1 MSLLEKIETDLI
13 NSIKSTDLA
22 TADVLRMAKAALM
35 NAKIA
40 KPDHILSESEEIEV
54 LRKENRKRAQSIE
67 MFKQGNRLDLV
78 EKEQSQ
84 LIIMQKYLP
93 TELSDE
99 EIETI
104 VKSAISQ
111 TGASTMADMGKIM
124 SIVTLQLKGKADGSR
139 VAQIVKNQM
148 TV

>member
-111 TGASTMADMGKIM
+111 TGASTMAGMVKFM
-124 SIVTLQLKGKADGSR
+124 SIVTPQLKGKADGSR

>member
-93 TELSDE
+93 TELSDD
-99 EIETI
+99 EIEVL
-104 VKSAISQ
+104 VKIAISQ
-111 TGASTMADMGKIM
+111 TEAYTTPDMGKIM